1 MSFYDVRRISY
12 DRLAQYAKTHIPYK
26 GSGNAYP
33 LGERRYSDRHFRCE
47 DDGTFTIWYADREV
61 VDNKFGR
68 TNDKADVY
76 GKDQDEFYARRR
88 IGRVHPDNSF
98 EFMASTAQ
106 GENMMLSK
114 ALNGCL
120 QHDVSRG
127 GTVFKRGKFYHPVFN
142 GLRINCETGEAVT
155 PYTVFLPT
163 LKRKEANNVMSGYQE
178 FIRVFQTMI
187 NSMDD
192 LGIWGVFE
200 DLYKIEAQGDKELWR
215 NLDMPVVKRF
225 IEEKK
230 YVDAGCLF
238 AMLSRGGHI
247 RWRVE
252 WYIQNGSQP
261 NSLNLGFGWRNTA
274 LNSIARDFR
283 REVLKQHPEVFTLV
297 ELKQDDPL
305 PSSQWGVQVKVNGQP
320 VNRL

>member
-12 DRLAQYAKTHIPYK
+12 DRFVQRAATDNPYK

-33 LGERRYSDRHFRCE
+33 LGERRYSDRHFRRE
-47 DDGTFTIWYADREV
+47 DDGTFTIWYADREM

-68 TNDKADVY
+68 INDKADTY
-76 GKDQDEFYARRR
+76 GKDQDEYYARRM

-98 EFMASTAQ
+98 EFTAGTAQ
-106 GENMMLSK
+106 GENMLLSRG
-114 ALNGCL
+114 LNGHL
-120 QHDVSRG
+120 HHDVSKG
-127 GTVFKRGKFYHPVFN
+127 GTVFKRDRFSHPVFK
-142 GLRINCETGEAVT
+142 GLRINCDTGEAMT

-163 LKRKEANNVMSGYQE
+163 LKRKEAHNVMSGYQE

-192 LGIWGVFE
+192 LGIWGVLE
-200 DLYKIEAQGDKELWR
+200 DLYKIEAQGDRELWR
-215 NLDMPVVKRF
+215 NLDMSVVKRL
-225 IEEKK
+225 IAEKK

-238 AMLSRGGHI
+238 AMLSRGSHI

-261 NSLNLGFGWRNTA
+261 NSQNLGFGWRNTA

-283 REVLKQHPEVFTLV
+283 RKVLKQHPEVFALA
-297 ELKQDDPL
+297 ELKQGDPL
-305 PSSQWGVQVKVNGQP
+305 PSSQWGVRVEVNGQS
-320 VNRL
+320 VIRL